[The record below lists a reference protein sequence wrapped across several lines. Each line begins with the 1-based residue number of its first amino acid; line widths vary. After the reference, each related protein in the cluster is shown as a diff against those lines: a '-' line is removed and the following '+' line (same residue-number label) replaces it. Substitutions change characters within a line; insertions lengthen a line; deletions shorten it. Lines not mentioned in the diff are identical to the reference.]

1 MIFDIIFIALGIFIV
16 LTGADWLTKGA
27 SSIAR
32 RFNVSEMVIGLTIV
46 ACGTSMPE
54 LFVSMMSA
62 IQGTPDLAVGN
73 VVGSN
78 IMNALLIVGC
88 AAIAAPMTISKS
100 TVVKDI
106 PFAVAASLLLL
117 VLAAIPR
124 QADAKRT
131 PVPRIYM
138 FGFAASL
145 NDSIV
150 HFTDIQTVDSVWT
163 DSKSDFLL
171 GRQHYSALL
180 KNYLT
185 KEQMPYRTCIVFY
198 DKNLNKLRKK
208 YVKMRKLYS
217 DSGKK
222 GRNRNDIRDIASADF
237 KFTTI
242 NMSADTE
249 EPDTEQE
256 PSKKEKKAKKQRGE

>member
-1 MIFDIIFIALGIFIV
+1 MRLQKYF
-16 LTGADWLTKGA
+16 
-27 SSIAR
+27 
-32 RFNVSEMVIGLTIV
+32 TI
-46 ACGTSMPE
+46 
-54 LFVSMMSA
+54 
-62 IQGTPDLAVGN
+62 
-73 VVGSN
+73 
-78 IMNALLIVGC
+78 
-88 AAIAAPMTISKS
+88 AAIVMAAMLSVKAPAKG
-100 TVVKDI
+100 VV
-106 PFAVAASLLLL
+106 
-117 VLAAIPR
+117 
-124 QADAKRT
+124 T
-131 PVPRIYM
+131 PKMYM
-138 FGFAASL
+138 FGFAASF
-145 NDSIV
+145 NDTIV

-171 GRQHYSALL
+171 GRQHYSSLL